1 MSREKIS
8 ARLLGDQADE
18 TVTVTG
24 PNGLNMQVPMSAI
37 GDIFSGDEDD
47 DDSRNS
53 GDDDDEA
60 TVMGDVQT
68 LLGDSEVTNIGDI
81 FSGDAKKRGVRFGGM
96 LPASNNPAHRR
107 LSASAKAAVAVIK
120 SIPGAVIATKT
131 VSPVIIS
138 HGLINNAPTRNM
150 IPGASFT
157 ETIRR
162 YETQYPGTTRTKS
175 TTTTA
180 AANLTFTFAAP
191 TVAEGGTTVY
201 CPVVLIAI
209 ATQRQYQV
217 ANVEIGL
224 ALTAVN
230 ESGQAVD
237 ARQWTVLLSDMDKSC
252 FFAFIPFTEISSTV
266 YPAIAQASVTNNLVL
281 NVYNVPA
288 NTNVRVFLPG
298 PDSSQYQLF
307 KEGMGISAPTTKA
320 MNLIKQTN

>member
-1 MSREKIS
+1 MS

-18 TVTVTG
+18 TVTVTSPSG
-24 PNGLNMQVPMSAI
+24 MTMQVPMSAV
-37 GDIFSGDEDD
+37 GDIFAGDLDD
-47 DDSRNS
+47 DDQYS
-53 GDDDDEA
+53 GDDDDET

-68 LLGDSEVTNIGDI
+68 LLGDPEVTNIGDI

-96 LPASNNPAHRR
+96 LPSNPAHKK
-107 LSASAKAAVAVIK
+107 LSSSAKAAVAVIK
-120 SIPGAVIATKT
+120 SIPGAIIATKT

-162 YETQYPGTTRTKS
+162 YETQYPGTTRTRS
-175 TTTTA
+175 ATTTA
-180 AANLTFTFAAP
+180 AADLTFNFGNP
-191 TVAEGGTTVY
+191 TTPEGGNTRY

-237 ARQWTVLLSDMDKSC
+237 PRQWTVLLSDMDKSC

-266 YPAIAQASVTNNLVL
+266 YPAIAQASATNPLIL
-281 NVYNVPA
+281 NVFNVPA

-320 MNLIKQTN
+320 MNLIKQTT

>member
-1 MSREKIS
+1 MS

-18 TVTVTG
+18 IVTVTS
-24 PNGLNMQVPMSAI
+24 PNGMTMQVPMSAV
-37 GDIFSGDEDD
+37 GDIFAGDD
-47 DDSRNS
+47 DDDDDKYR

-68 LLGDSEVTNIGDI
+68 LLGDPEVTNIGDI
-81 FSGDAKKRGVRFGGM
+81 FSGDAKKRGMRFGGM
-96 LPASNNPAHRR
+96 LPSNPAHKK

-162 YETQYPGTTRTKS
+162 YETQYPGSTRTKS

-191 TVAEGGTTVY
+191 TVAEGGSTVY

-252 FFAFIPFTEISSTV
+252 FFAFIPFIEISSTV
-266 YPAIAQASVTNNLVL
+266 YPAIVQASVTNNLVL